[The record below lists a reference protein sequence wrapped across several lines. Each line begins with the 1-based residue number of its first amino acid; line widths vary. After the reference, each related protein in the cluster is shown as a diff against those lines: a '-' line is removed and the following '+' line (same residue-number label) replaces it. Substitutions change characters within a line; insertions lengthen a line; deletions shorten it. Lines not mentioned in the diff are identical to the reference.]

1 MIIKKLLFGIFLFL
15 FTIVLAISDEV
26 KIESTNID
34 ISDEGNIILAKDAEI
49 QIPSKKL
56 KVKSNKLKYVK
67 NKNIIYFSGNVVFN
81 DEINNLTIKGDKI
94 NYERNR
100 DLVFSDGDATLN
112 IEKNYKIKS
121 KNIYNDINLNK
132 I

>member
-56 KVKSNKLKYVK
+56 KVKSIQDN
-67 NKNIIYFSGNVVFN
+67 
-81 DEINNLTIKGDKI
+81 
-94 NYERNR
+94 
-100 DLVFSDGDATLN
+100 
-112 IEKNYKIKS
+112 
-121 KNIYNDINLNK
+121 
-132 I
+132 